1 MVEQKLKQQFTT
13 KELMFIGAYMRLRNA
28 SAAAEEAG
36 YSVRSARTIG
46 PELMSK
52 PVIKAEI
59 ERRKAVLDARYE
71 ISADR
76 IARELASMAFGSI
89 DDVISV
95 QDDGGAIVDLST
107 ATPRQLAALSGR
119 EDDNGRM
126 RLKHSAAD
134 KRQALMDLAKLMRML
149 PADRVEHS
157 GAIDH
162 HVRPE
167 HKIDIEAMSHDERE
181 QLRTLLLKAS
191 GNVTDVEDES

>member
-1 MVEQKLKQQFTT
+1 MVERKLIEQLTT
-13 KELMFIGAYMRLRNA
+13 KELMFIGAYMRLRTA
-28 SAAAEEAG
+28 TAAAEEVG
-36 YSVRSARTIG
+36 YSKRSARTTG
-46 PELMSK
+46 PELLQK
-52 PVIKAEI
+52 PVIKAEV

-89 DDVISV
+89 DDVIAV

-119 EDDNGRM
+119 EGDDGRF

-157 GAIDH
+157 GSIDH
-162 HVRPE
+162 NVRPE
-167 HKIDIEAMSHDERE
+167 HKIDIEAMDHEERE
-181 QLRTLLLKAS
+181 QLRNLLLKAS